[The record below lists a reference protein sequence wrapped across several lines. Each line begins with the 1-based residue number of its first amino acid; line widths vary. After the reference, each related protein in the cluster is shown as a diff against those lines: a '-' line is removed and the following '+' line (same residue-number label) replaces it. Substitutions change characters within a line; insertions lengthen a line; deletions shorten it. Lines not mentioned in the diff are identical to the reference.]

1 MKWSEKLTKYIDL
14 FSEETIGEWHVDT
27 EGDGSLE
34 RPYQLPFVVYS
45 DLVNEFISDIYDYAD
60 QIGVND
66 YAEILKRNGI
76 EWKSKSMSAVDVT
89 GLSVDVI
96 CALLLGAVRAEKFC
110 DGALLGFFESGAIKK
125 WLTELVNK
133 AQDDKEKR
141 RVEMIGDKVLHPIF
155 GEGAIKEVKDGSK
168 NYQKYITVEFKSG
181 DKKFVFPNAFEN
193 ILSTDNSALLED
205 IKVAFDNIKAEEERE
220 RAEKEEKTRKA
231 LQEAEQ
237 KRAALEKSKG
247 KKTKKSMTVISGNL
261 YRGHYYGTSATG
273 IFSAGC
279 EAFAWDISESKQ
291 FGWNTPNYSD
301 IATKE
306 GYSVWFLAHSN
317 WTATD
322 NSKVR
327 NVISETYIEQL
338 WDVPNHPAATTR
350 KRLVFAKKDNLY
362 MFLGIYELVGNDE
375 VRVRGEKT
383 FYVERFNLVAEEYGV

>member
-155 GEGAIKEVKDGSK
+155 
-168 NYQKYITVEFKSG
+168 
-181 DKKFVFPNAFEN
+181 
-193 ILSTDNSALLED
+193 
-205 IKVAFDNIKAEEERE
+205 
-220 RAEKEEKTRKA
+220 
-231 LQEAEQ
+231 
-237 KRAALEKSKG
+237 
-247 KKTKKSMTVISGNL
+247 
-261 YRGHYYGTSATG
+261 
-273 IFSAGC
+273 
-279 EAFAWDISESKQ
+279 
-291 FGWNTPNYSD
+291 
-301 IATKE
+301 
-306 GYSVWFLAHSN
+306 
-317 WTATD
+317 
-322 NSKVR
+322 
-327 NVISETYIEQL
+327 
-338 WDVPNHPAATTR
+338 
-350 KRLVFAKKDNLY
+350 
-362 MFLGIYELVGNDE
+362 
-375 VRVRGEKT
+375 
-383 FYVERFNLVAEEYGV
+383 

>member
-1 MKWSEKLTKYIDL
+1 
-14 FSEETIGEWHVDT
+14 
-27 EGDGSLE
+27 
-34 RPYQLPFVVYS
+34 
-45 DLVNEFISDIYDYAD
+45 
-60 QIGVND
+60 
-66 YAEILKRNGI
+66 
-76 EWKSKSMSAVDVT
+76 
-89 GLSVDVI
+89 
-96 CALLLGAVRAEKFC
+96 
-110 DGALLGFFESGAIKK
+110 
-125 WLTELVNK
+125 
-133 AQDDKEKR
+133 
-141 RVEMIGDKVLHPIF
+141 MIGKRVCHPIF

-220 RAEKEEKTRKA
+220 RAEKEEKARKA
-231 LQEAEQ
+231 LKEAEQ
-237 KRAALEKSKG
+237 KRAVLEKTKG
-247 KKTKKSMTVISGNL
+247 KKSKKSMTVISGNL
-261 YRGHYYGTSATG
+261 YRGHYYGTSATS
-273 IFSAGC
+273 IFSACC
-279 EAFAWDISESKQ
+279 EAFAWDERELKH

-362 MFLGIYELVGNDE
+362 MFLGIYEFVGKDE

-383 FYVERFNLVAEEYGV
+383 FYVERFNFVAEEYGV